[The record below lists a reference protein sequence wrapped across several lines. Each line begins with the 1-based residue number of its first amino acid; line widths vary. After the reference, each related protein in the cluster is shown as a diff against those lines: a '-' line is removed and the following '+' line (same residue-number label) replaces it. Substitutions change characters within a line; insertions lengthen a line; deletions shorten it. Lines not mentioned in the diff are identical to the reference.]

1 MLPST
6 TTAMVSQSPSLRTMP
21 SAPRAQLI
29 GAMFAPAQIH
39 ICCGPVESLSAS
51 GMGSML
57 WTSTLSSAPAS
68 VAMIAPWPPVGV
80 RSRRVVRLE
89 QRPARHLR
97 GVAVGPTPRRA
108 RRHHHRRDTAPATE
122 TLSTRTARRTL
133 RNLQAERRET
143 GELRGPLGRG
153 ERSVGLR
160 PPVAV
165 QLPHVA
171 DFQDL
176 IEVEVRHHDLVP
188 IARGLRG
195 TPAARIAK
203 IALAVELADVPWLL
217 VADPV
222 DGADEVAVGHRV
234 GRLLQL
240 PQIFGEPRHGRRR
253 VEDDLG
259 PGQPQR
265 ARALGEV
272 AVITDVDTDRP
283 HPRS

>member
-1 MLPST
+1 MRNINALGRYAPRRPNAERQRTIWLTPVLWPITVKAAKIAHPTMLPST
-6 TTAMVSQSPSLRTMP
+6 MTAIVSQSPSLRTMP

-39 ICCGPVESLSAS
+39 ICCSPVESLSAS

-108 RRHHHRRDTAPATE
+108 RRHHYRRDTAPATE

-133 RNLQAERRET
+133 RNLQTERREI

-153 ERSVGLR
+153 ERSVGL
-160 PPVAV
+160 
-165 QLPHVA
+165 
-171 DFQDL
+171 
-176 IEVEVRHHDLVP
+176 
-188 IARGLRG
+188 
-195 TPAARIAK
+195 
-203 IALAVELADVPWLL
+203 
-217 VADPV
+217 
-222 DGADEVAVGHRV
+222 
-234 GRLLQL
+234 
-240 PQIFGEPRHGRRR
+240 
-253 VEDDLG
+253 
-259 PGQPQR
+259 
-265 ARALGEV
+265 
-272 AVITDVDTDRP
+272 
-283 HPRS
+283 